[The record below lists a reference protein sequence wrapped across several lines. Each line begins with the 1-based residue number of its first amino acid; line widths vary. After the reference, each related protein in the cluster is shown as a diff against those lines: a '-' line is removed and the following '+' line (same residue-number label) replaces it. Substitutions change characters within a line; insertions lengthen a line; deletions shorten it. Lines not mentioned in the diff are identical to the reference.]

1 MQARAK
7 RRLEAIEREM
17 EEAATR
23 RLGSSSPADRAADD
37 DKIKR
42 TKIDR
47 EDAVEGD
54 EDDLDREFEVSLD
67 YGEDEEDEAGGSGD
81 EGKDKKPGKRGR
93 GSGSRKKAGR
103 RRYRRK
109 GETLT
114 TANGK
119 LYSYF

>member
-67 YGEDEEDEAGGSGD
+67 YGEDEEEEAGGSGD
-81 EGKDKKPGKRGR
+81 EGKDKKPGKR
-93 GSGSRKKAGR
+93 GSRKKAGR

-114 TANGK
+114 ATPH
-119 LYSYF
+119 